1 MSEHVSV
8 ALSLACVLPAASMM
22 MMMMM
27 IRRRG
32 GILCPYGAA
41 LDHALQ
47 DEME

>member
-8 ALSLACVLPAASMM
+8 ALSLACVLPAAS
-22 MMMMM
+22 MMMM